1 MFARERTARRVDGAS
16 GVGEDHAVVE
26 FACLQNLVAGSAG
39 RVDRVEDLLMTLGNG
54 VPAGVEIASD
64 RDEVSEG
71 ARAVGISRQALYL
84 HFPERGSLLLALVA
98 NVDQQEDLQAGV
110 DAIAAGPDGAAQI
123 RVWVEMQSWRN
134 PRIAP
139 IARAL
144 DLARHSDEAV
154 SKAWRDRRENRMRGA
169 VALVTRLREESR
181 LHPTWTTDE
190 AATLLWE
197 LTSFR
202 VWDDLVN
209 ESRLSPERYVEMI
222 TAAALAAL
230 ENPIGK
236 Q

>member
-1 MFARERTARRVDGAS
+1 MSSTRERILETARRL
-16 GVGEDHAVVE
+16 VE
-26 FACLQNLVAGSAG
+26 RDNG
-39 RVDRVEDLLMTLGNG
+39 G
-54 VPAGVEIASD
+54 VPNMS
-64 RDEVSEG
+64 EV

-98 NVDQQEDLQAGV
+98 NVDQQEDLQTGV
-110 DAIAAGPDGAAQI
+110 DAIAAAPDGAAQI

-154 SKAWRDRRENRMRGA
+154 SKAWRDRTDNRMRGA
-169 VALVTRLREESR
+169 VGIVTRLREDGR
-181 LHPTWTTDE
+181 LHATWTTDE

-209 ESRLSPERYVEMI
+209 ESRLSPDRYVEI
-222 TAAALAAL
+222 VTAAALAAL
-230 ENPIGK
+230 EKPIGK